1 MVNARVNGVDC
12 VIYEYIETE
21 AGTIFMV
28 KYPNYNIKLP
38 VLAELIEVGN
48 E

>member
-21 AGTIFMV
+21 AGTICMV